1 MLSTLVTR
9 KNAKTLPIV
18 VVDDASFPG
27 WRKQQGKAVQRW
39 LDASTFEPRGN
50 RASLIPGARGPK
62 LALFGSKDASPWAW
76 AGAAQR
82 LPPGRYRLDTE
93 LEEAAATDA
102 AIGWA
107 LSAYRFD
114 RYKSE
119 AAAAPRELVWPKAAD
134 RAEVAR
140 VVEAIGL
147 ARDLINTPA
156 GDLGPAEGAETA
168 KRLGAAHGAKVTVT
182 HGKRLEAGYPM
193 IHAVGRGSARGP
205 RLIDL
210 RWGSKDA
217 PSVTLVGK
225 GVVFDSGGL
234 DLKNAAGM
242 LRMKKD
248 MGGAAIVLGLA
259 KLIMDAELPVRL
271 RVLVPTVEN
280 LPGADAYRPLDVLRS
295 KHGKTVEISNTDAE
309 GRLILADALAEADAE
324 RPDLLIDVATL
335 TGSAR
340 LALGAEISAFFT
352 SDAKLAEAL
361 ARAGRQT
368 GDHVWRLPLHRAYRR
383 HLDSRVADL
392 KNAASTSLGG
402 AITAALFLS
411 EFVEHAGSWL
421 HLDVHAWND
430 GAKPGRPTGG
440 EATALRALWAMLRE
454 RAAAH

>member
-1 MLSTLVTR
+1 MLDTLVTR
-9 KNAKTLPIV
+9 KSSKTLPLV
-18 VVDDASFPG
+18 VVNDDTYAG
-27 WRKQQGKAVQRW
+27 WLGRQGKAAQRW
-39 LDASTFEPRGN
+39 LEASTFEPRGN
-50 RASLIPGARGPK
+50 RATLIPGARGPK
-62 LALFGSKDASPWAW
+62 LALFGQKDTSPWAW

-82 LPPGRYRLDTE
+82 LPPGRYA
-93 LEEAAATDA
+93 LEAPLEPAEATDA

-107 LSAYRFD
+107 LAAYRFD
-114 RYKSE
+114 RYKTDAE
-119 AAAAPRELVWPKAAD
+119 AAPRELVWPKGAD

-140 VVEAIGL
+140 VVEAITL
-147 ARDLINTPA
+147 ARDLVNTPA
-156 GDLGPAEGAETA
+156 QDLGPAEVAEAA
-168 KRLGAAHGAKVTVT
+168 KALGAAYGAKVRVVS
-182 HGKRLEAGYPM
+182 GKKLEDGYPM

-205 RLIDL
+205 RLVDL
-210 RWGSKDA
+210 RWGAKGA
-217 PSVTLVGK
+217 PTLTLVGK

-259 KLIMDAELPVRL
+259 KLVMDADLPVRL

-295 KHGKTVEISNTDAE
+295 RKGKTVEISNTDAE

-324 RPDLLIDVATL
+324 RPSLLVDVATL

-352 SDAKLAEAL
+352 SDGKVADAL
-361 ARAGRQT
+361 AKAGRQT

-402 AITAALFLS
+402 AITAALFLG
-411 EFVEHAGSWL
+411 EFVDQAESWL

-430 GAKPGRPTGG
+430 SPKPGRPVGG
-440 EATALRALWAMLRE
+440 EATGLRALWSMLRA
-454 RAAAH
+454 RYP

>member
-50 RASLIPGARGPK
+50 RATLIPGARGPK

-107 LSAYRFD
+107 LSAYQFD

-156 GDLGPAEGAETA
+156 GDLGPAE
-168 KRLGAAHGAKVTVT
+168 
-182 HGKRLEAGYPM
+182 
-193 IHAVGRGSARGP
+193 
-205 RLIDL
+205 
-210 RWGSKDA
+210 
-217 PSVTLVGK
+217 
-225 GVVFDSGGL
+225 
-234 DLKNAAGM
+234 
-242 LRMKKD
+242 
-248 MGGAAIVLGLA
+248 
-259 KLIMDAELPVRL
+259 
-271 RVLVPTVEN
+271 
-280 LPGADAYRPLDVLRS
+280 
-295 KHGKTVEISNTDAE
+295 
-309 GRLILADALAEADAE
+309 
-324 RPDLLIDVATL
+324 
-335 TGSAR
+335 
-340 LALGAEISAFFT
+340 
-352 SDAKLAEAL
+352 
-361 ARAGRQT
+361 
-368 GDHVWRLPLHRAYRR
+368 
-383 HLDSRVADL
+383 
-392 KNAASTSLGG
+392 
-402 AITAALFLS
+402 
-411 EFVEHAGSWL
+411 
-421 HLDVHAWND
+421 
-430 GAKPGRPTGG
+430 
-440 EATALRALWAMLRE
+440 
-454 RAAAH
+454 